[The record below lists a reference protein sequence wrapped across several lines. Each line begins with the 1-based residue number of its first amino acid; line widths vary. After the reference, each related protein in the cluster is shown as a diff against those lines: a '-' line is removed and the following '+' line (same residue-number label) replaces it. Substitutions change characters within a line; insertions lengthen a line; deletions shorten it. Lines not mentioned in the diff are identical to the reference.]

1 MHKAMEDETLIA
13 WAMNGTDIPPLHG
26 YPLRLVCGG
35 WPASASGKWLNEIL
49 VRDKVHD
56 GAKMTGSAY
65 CVPCKPLAPGTQ
77 VADADLCIIHSMPV
91 KSLITFPQS
100 GIQHRISEP
109 LELRGHAWAGDHQVN
124 AMAVSIDFGATWS
137 NCDLQAPKNRLAWQR
152 WTTNIRFPQPG
163 YYEVWA
169 RATDDQGRSQP
180 MVVPGWNPKGY
191 LNNAT
196 HRIAVAAV

>member
-1 MHKAMEDETLIA
+1 MVTPYGWFAA
-13 WAMNGTDIPPLHG
+13 VG
-26 YPLRLVCGG
+26 RL
-35 WPASASGKWLNEIL
+35 SASGKWLNEIL

-65 CVPCKPLAPGTQ
+65 RVPCKPLAPGTQ

-137 NCDLQAPKNRLAWQR
+137 NCDVQAPKIVSPGNDGQPTFAFRNPATMKFGRAPQ
-152 WTTNIRFPQPG
+152 TT
-163 YYEVWA
+163 
-169 RATDDQGRSQP
+169 
-180 MVVPGWNPKGY
+180 K
-191 LNNAT
+191 
-196 HRIAVAAV
+196 AAASPW